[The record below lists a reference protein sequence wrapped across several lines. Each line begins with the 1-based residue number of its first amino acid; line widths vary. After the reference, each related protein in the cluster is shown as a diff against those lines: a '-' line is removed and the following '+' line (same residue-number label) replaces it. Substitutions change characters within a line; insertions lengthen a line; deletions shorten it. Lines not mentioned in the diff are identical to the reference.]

1 MAKSLRQAYL
11 DAQDELERAGISDE
25 TRLLLRKYHA
35 VIEYHNLYEE
45 VLPFTFGEDG
55 NDMPPEQLP
64 PRKRA

>member
-45 VLPFTFGEDG
+45 VLPFTFDLGEE
-55 NDMPPEQLP
+55 PE
-64 PRKRA
+64 